1 MAYFWRCLECKTGS
15 EYVDPED
22 NPGFELASPPYEYV
36 TTPSACLECG
46 SSEITL
52 FWSGPSGMWNG
63 RHPEEVS
70 ELWRSRW
77 YPSRSA
83 FGKLWKM
90 YGKSKL
96 HQFFTEQ
103 ISHPKHGL
111 HGEILEKDDEF
122 WENTHDFIQW
132 VFPLDEKSRSNHNAP
147 RLSGGDIR
155 MIKLSPLAEENLGRA
170 VTRYKQFLTN
180 NLKWRTG
187 YDHNHLR
194 ISRVIK
200 CLRIL
205 ESHDSAERF
214 RFWIEQE
221 LGPNINRIDIKS
233 RRYWDLA

>member
-90 YGKSKL
+90 YGKNKL

-103 ISHPKHGL
+103 IPHPKHGL
-111 HGEILEKDDEF
+111 YGEILERSDEF
-122 WENTHDFIQW
+122 WEITHDFIQW
-132 VFPLDEKSRSNHNAP
+132 VFPLSERSSSNRNAP
-147 RLSGGDIR
+147 ILASEDIEA
-155 MIKLSPLAEENLGRA
+155 IKLSPLAQENLERA
-170 VTRYKQFLTN
+170 VLRYKQFLAGST
-180 NLKWRTG
+180 KWRSG
-187 YDHNHLR
+187 YDYNHLR
-194 ISRVIK
+194 ISRIIQS
-200 CLRIL
+200 LRLLIND
-205 ESHDSAERF
+205 ESADGFKYWIAGQLGDDLDKIDSE
-214 RFWIEQE
+214 
-221 LGPNINRIDIKS
+221 S
-233 RRYWDLA
+233 RRHWRLA